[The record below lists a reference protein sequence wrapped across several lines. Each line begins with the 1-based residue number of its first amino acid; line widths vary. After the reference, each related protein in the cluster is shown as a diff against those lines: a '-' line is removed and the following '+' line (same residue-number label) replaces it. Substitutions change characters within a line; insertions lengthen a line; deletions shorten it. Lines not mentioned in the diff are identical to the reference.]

1 MPRRDPHAIERLIER
16 ILDAEPAE
24 WPPLEVQEA
33 GSASELDALQTLSDI
48 ARTFRRFESKPRDT
62 AGPLLFRWGHLAVLE
77 KVATGGSGE
86 VYRAWDAG
94 LGTHVALKLLRK
106 DSTAPKARAFL
117 DEARRLAR
125 IRHHNVLS
133 VYGAG
138 TFDARP
144 GLWCEWIDGQSL
156 AAQVIE
162 QGAMGPEETIVL
174 GMTLCRAL
182 GAVHAAG
189 LLHGDVKPE
198 NVLRE
203 RGGRIVLADLGAGG
217 EPDAVN
223 ASLRSEATPAWLAP
237 EVLKGA
243 MRTQQQDLFSLGGVL
258 QYALTARVPDPARL
272 GADLNRADLPMALHA
287 VIERARARDPA
298 ARFGNAA
305 EMENGLT
312 GCLTAQLAP
321 RNAHSGWRVLAVTLA
336 AAALFAVALAWWAFS
351 QRSAADVDVALMR
364 QQGAIGEVV
373 TDGMPVSV
381 GDRLSFRV
389 SSSRPV
395 WLYAFAADDR
405 GELQRLF
412 PLAGLDTANPLP
424 AGRDV
429 EIPVLWQG
437 RAMRFEVSSQAEA
450 EDFLLVASLAA
461 VDRLEKLADE
471 TSVTDARIRTRGTG
485 LIVPATTGLPAS
497 RLDALATEL
506 AAADPSLR
514 LWRFHLPHRERPASD

>member
-272 GADLNRADLPMALHA
+272 GADLNRADLPVALHA

-305 EMENGLT
+305 EMENTLA
-312 GCLTAQLAP
+312 GCLTAQPAP
-321 RNAHSGWRVLAVTLA
+321 RNTHSGWRALAVALA
-336 AAALFAVALAWWAFS
+336 AAALFAVALAWWAMP
-351 QRSAADVDVALMR
+351 QRSAPDVDVALMR

-389 SSSRPV
+389 SASRPV

-412 PLAGLDTANPLP
+412 PLAGLDTENPLP

-429 EIPVLWQG
+429 EIPGLWQG

-461 VDRLEKLADE
+461 VDRLEKPADE

-497 RLDALATEL
+497 RLDALAAEL

-514 LWRFHLPHRERPASD
+514 LWRFHLPHRERPAND